1 MTLTYLIKSLNVHKS
16 KLTPQQYRTLKGQ
29 AINGDI
35 AGADKGLKTIL
46 KAKAKEKE
54 NNNAQ

>member
-1 MTLTYLIKSLNVHKS
+1 MTLTYILKAINVHRS
-16 KLTPQQYRTLKGQ
+16 KLTRQQYRTLRGQ

-46 KAKAKEKE
+46 KAKAKE
-54 NNNAQ
+54 NQNAQ